1 MLSYI
6 CLRYAHLNFN
16 PLLELIHLLGQ
27 HQPNFGKCLLPY
39 FTPSC
44 SMAFG
49 LCEPS
54 PGGAVRP
61 QVGAGRPMVGRPRW
75 GREARGGDSS
85 GRREVPGPRGRPR
98 GGVPGATVSPTIL
111 CCGD

>member
-54 PGGAVRP
+54 PGGDVRP
-61 QVGAGRPMVGRPRW
+61 QVGAGRPMVSRPRW
-75 GREARGGDSS
+75 GREARGGGSP
-85 GRREVPGPRGRPR
+85 GRREVPGVPEGGGARGYC
-98 GGVPGATVSPTIL
+98 GGHMTGSAQP
-111 CCGD
+111 